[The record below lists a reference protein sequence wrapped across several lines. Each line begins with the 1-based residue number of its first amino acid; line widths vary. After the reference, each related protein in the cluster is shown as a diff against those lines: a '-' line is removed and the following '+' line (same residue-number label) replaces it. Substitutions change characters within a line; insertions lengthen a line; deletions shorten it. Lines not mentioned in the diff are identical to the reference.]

1 MELVLVSDL
10 HSNKKAILYLEE
22 IAKRERPDGLIICG
36 DITTYGEIEY
46 LRSVFSIVKK
56 FKMEGFVIWGNADS
70 DAIRQMI
77 LASPYNSHL
86 RLRIFAAEK
95 IYGLSYSD
103 EPILPTANDIKDSIF
118 ITHQPPVKSAIS
130 KKFSNAPKYHISGH
144 LHDKKWTKRY
154 PSTTHIQVP
163 TLQSGEYAVFEPEDG
178 SLKFKSIL

>member
-118 ITHQPPVKSAIS
+118 ITQSAIS

-154 PSTTHIQVP
+154 PSTTHIQVS
-163 TLQSGEYAVFEPEDG
+163 TLQLGEYATLDLENG
-178 SLKFKSIL
+178 SVKFKNIL